1 MLLSQFVPPSL
12 SPTVPQLH
20 EWLFKNI
27 LTLANIFPPFPRY
40 YLNCKFSSRNLLELL
55 RKLLHWKLE
64 FLLLLLAYLCWF
76 QISFFLTN
84 PRDFFS
90 LHPMLPE
97 DKGLEYETETHSER
111 GFWNVAE
118 GNWNQKPNSETKWF
132 QAEFLGLNIFGLTSQ
147 KLHIVHGR
155 ELWNHLHFFLLQ
167 TVFKAVRNHSK
178 STITV
183 IITPK

>member
-12 SPTVPQLH
+12 SPTVPQIH

-27 LTLANIFPPFPRY
+27 LTLANIFPPFARY

-64 FLLLLLAYLCWF
+64 FLLLLLVYLCWF
-76 QISFFLTN
+76 LMSFFLTN

-132 QAEFLGLNIFGLTSQ
+132 QAEFLGLNVFGLISGNYILSMEENFEIICIFSYS
-147 KLHIVHGR
+147 KLPSR
-155 ELWNHLHFFLLQ
+155 LWETTVSLQ
-167 TVFKAVRNHSK
+167 
-178 STITV
+178 
-183 IITPK
+183 